1 MEGSVAR
8 KGWGK
13 ERMNFLCESYIG
25 ECMGED
31 EFFECDFIIKSSLK
45 ISYNLILSNYSKLKI
60 LFVSK

>member
-1 MEGSVAR
+1 
-8 KGWGK
+8 
-13 ERMNFLCESYIG
+13 MNFLCESYIG